1 MADSI
6 HNKLK
11 KNKQRITELGAMISV
26 YADLKMNPEDY
37 GKIQNLR
44 DKLDFALLE
53 LEEAGQQAK
62 IRSMEQVLD
71 VMKNVKRSSIILP

>member
-1 MADSI
+1 MANI
-6 HNKLK
+6 HTKLK
-11 KNKQRITELGAMISV
+11 ANKQRITELGAMISV

-37 GKIQNLR
+37 AKVQNLK

-62 IRSMEQVLD
+62 IRSMEQVLN